1 MYCCCCC
8 FFVFVFFLLFLI
20 DIQLVNTDMRKL
32 CFVIV
37 PYIFL
42 HCFYSH
48 IHCLLLIFP
57 CVWQQHLRVIQIPT
71 LPTLTHLETL
81 QFHPIRAHH
90 LPQSPFHQVPPSLP
104 FFPSILSTCMH
115 PYYSFSL
122 FISHLL
128 CPLGQSAVSR
138 NALWMLEVFVGL
150 CYCCYGYLGWAVVF
164 IVLLSGLLG
173 GHLEDACTGSAL

>member
-1 MYCCCCC
+1 MSLSLT
-8 FFVFVFFLLFLI
+8 FFS
-20 DIQLVNTDMRKL
+20 
-32 CFVIV
+32 C
-37 PYIFL
+37 

-104 FFPSILSTCMH
+104 LSPPSYPHVCTLTTVFLYSSLTCCVLWASLLYAGMH
-115 PYYSFSL
+115 SGCSRF
-122 FISHLL
+122 LL
-128 CPLGQSAVSR
+128 
-138 NALWMLEVFVGL
+138 VFVTVAMVISDEQL
-150 CYCCYGYLGWAVVF
+150 YLLYCFLVC
-164 IVLLSGLLG
+164 
-173 GHLEDACTGSAL
+173 LEAI